1 MFPLLIQI
9 VSESSVPAYRQVVDQ
24 VRVALESGALA
35 VGDTLPSVRSV
46 AAQLGVHHNTVA
58 EAYRELS
65 EEGWIALSPGRRA
78 VVVERNL
85 LRRAAVGEAQ
95 ELRRRLRH
103 LLAEM
108 RLKGV
113 AVETIRREMEGFL
126 ER

>member
-1 MFPLLIQI
+1 MIQI
-9 VSESSVPAYRQVVDQ
+9 VRESPVPAYRQIVDQ

-35 VGDTLPSVRSV
+35 AGDALPSVRSV
-46 AAQLGVHHNTVA
+46 AAQMGVHHNTVA

-65 EEGWIALSPGRRA
+65 EEGWIALNPGRRA
-78 VVVERNL
+78 VVVERNVP
-85 LRRAAVGEAQ
+85 RRAPAAEAQ

-108 RLKGV
+108 CLKGV
-113 AVETIRREMEGFL
+113 AVATIRREIEGFL